1 MAGAGVSRTMATIKD
16 VARLAGVSPSTASA
30 AMNNSPKV
38 RKEVAARIR
47 QVALDLNYTPSASA
61 RALKR
66 GNSTL
71 LGLVVAD
78 LANPFYGAIT
88 KAIGQASRDAGYAL
102 ILTDTDWDVMRER
115 GYLDLM
121 ISHRVDG
128 LIVAITGKESRQA
141 LQALRTTG
149 VPVVMIDQ
157 AYPGL
162 PFDAVTLD
170 NDAAA
175 QMGVDHIVSFGH
187 RRIGLLVGPQALPT
201 GEERLRG
208 YRGALEA
215 HGIAYDPALVAEAE
229 YSVESGYA
237 AAGRLLSLAEP
248 PTAIFAG
255 SDNITIGLMRYLADH
270 GIACPDDLSVVCLD
284 DFPMAGAVVPR
295 LTAVA
300 QPIQEM
306 GRRAVAQLIE
316 RLTLPRTGEVAR
328 HTFQPALM
336 VRESCAALKPRK
348 PRRRA
353 LEARATAAAE

>member
-1 MAGAGVSRTMATIKD
+1 MATIKD
-16 VARLAGVSPSTASA
+16 VARLAGVSASTASA

-78 LANPFYGAIT
+78 LANPFYGAIA
-88 KAIGQASRDAGYAL
+88 KAIGHAARDAGYAM
-102 ILTDTDWDVMRER
+102 ILSDTDWDVTRER

-128 LIVAITGKESRQA
+128 LIVAITAKESRQA

-157 AYPGL
+157 AYPGV

-175 QMGVDHIVSFGH
+175 QLGVDHIVAQGH
-187 RRIGLLVGPQALPT
+187 RRIGLLVGPQGLPT

-208 YRGALEA
+208 YRAAIEA
-215 HGIAYDPALVAEAE
+215 HGIAFDPSIVMEAE
-229 YSVESGYA
+229 YSVEAGYA
-237 AAGRLLSLAEP
+237 AAGRLLAAAEP
-248 PTAIFAG
+248 PTAIFAS
-255 SDNITIGLMRYLADH
+255 SDNLTIGLMRWLADH
-270 GIACPDDLSVVCLD
+270 GIACPDDLSVVCID

-300 QPIQEM
+300 QPVQEM
-306 GRRAVAQLIE
+306 GRRAVAQIVE
-316 RLTLPRTGEVAR
+316 RLALPRTGEVAH
-328 HTFQPALM
+328 HTFQPTLI
-336 VRESCAALKPRK
+336 VRESCAPLR
-348 PRRRA
+348 PRRPKRRA
-353 LEARATAAAE
+353 EKGE